1 VETKGS
7 VRLRGGKPEGAS
19 HEGRTM
25 GAEAEEEMRERKVSL
40 RSRSLEKREEVDT
53 FERVLRREGYR
64 ELESSSL
71 VR

>member
-1 VETKGS
+1 
-7 VRLRGGKPEGAS
+7 
-19 HEGRTM
+19 M